1 MSKLV
6 FLIVLMPVFICY
18 GWTDIEFRCSS
29 DLEAV
34 SVDTVFHQG
43 VEYHKISISGFNGLD
58 GVKGTAGLPSV
69 PTASSTFMLPPNT
82 QIDSILIIDAEWV
95 LLPGKFYLYPFQS
108 GLMSDTSFTFPDSSI
123 YNSTLPFPRLPVE
136 IARQG
141 SSMGYS
147 VVSLTGS
154 PIRYIPADSTVY
166 ILTSITLDF
175 ITGPSEFPQI
185 TPNRETQWGSSLRN
199 RGILGLVSNPRN
211 MDLYEQPPE
220 ISFADRVSAL
230 TVTQAPS
237 SEGDGVDMIIIT
249 NDELAENFQQFA
261 DYRTQQGIVTVV
273 RTVEWIDQFYSGCDI
288 QERMRNFVR
297 DAHIEWGIQ
306 AVLLGGDD
314 CVVPIRESNG
324 WAYYPGPFPSYMLPV
339 DDYYSDI
346 DGNWTYDGINWR
358 VDPSVGYIDLCLGRW
373 PVNTADDVDLF
384 FNKIRCYEQ
393 PDIFPENFAR
403 RILLLGSNNPAG
415 NGADDMIDL
424 ISQFTESSAIPDHL
438 DPPATLYF
446 PHSLPGGDLCR
457 TTALEEFD
465 QGYNLIIHA
474 DHSEVHKLATAGNG
488 TLGQYMWDSDFS
500 TMNNPG
506 KPSILWTLGCETGHF
521 DGAFSF
527 AEAGLLASQNTGLV
541 AVMANARGG
550 LHAQK
555 VTAYAFCDAL
565 FNTGWIASIY
575 ELQSLHWPLS
585 FLGEAYRTSKN
596 STVLSFFHLNL
607 LGSPLMYVWRDDPAS
622 LFLSVPPILLREG
635 VAGNIPVTVTDG
647 VNPVAGVTVCL
658 WKKDEIFSLLE
669 TNASGHVTFT
679 DVCIADGT
687 GELVVTAVKRR
698 RWVNSA
704 ETTTV
709 DYLPDHIVMDVLPAN
724 IPLISLN
731 GFSVDPQGDGNA
743 NPGETVEII
752 VAAVNSGE
760 ETGTE
765 VSVELSVV
773 SGSEYIDAVLN
784 CQSGFLDIN
793 AGDSAESIEPLV
805 LVIQSG
811 VSDYSTI
818 EFNLAFTYSS
828 SAGVLHWNSPLFLTI
843 YSESYALTVMDPSAD
858 NSNGRTATIDI
869 SDMLLANCG
878 LGTGQN
884 LNITVTNLFPAEPFQ
899 VNVLGHEEIESNTA
913 SSLDGQ
919 LNLTVMPAAPNS
931 SWLDPGFHKCFMD
944 ITVNSDGG
952 SFTARNIDVGMI
964 ADIQNQEVTPP
975 ENLIAYET
983 GEDFVSL
990 VWEHTGDVE
999 AAGYYIY
1006 CDDGVANYRV
1016 YPVPVQVK
1024 QVTVEGLLPGREYTF
1039 GVTSVDRI
1047 GRESE
1052 PVLLSANT
1060 GCPVVQGWPLYLE
1073 GSPGGG
1079 AVIADIDN
1087 DGFDEIIVA
1096 TSFGIVYLIERD
1108 GTFEKLYPPS
1118 GYDYDRFL
1126 GCAVGDVD
1134 GDSQLEIVV
1143 SSQRKI
1149 EVLDQ
1154 EQVSVLLFDRF
1165 GGYWSSSEIAVTGV
1179 NEEASS
1185 PNIAGTPVLLQADSG
1200 SSLEIALR
1208 TRGNNGGTPHLYVWR
1223 YEASSDNWVDF
1234 STNFPVVAIGGF
1246 YNSPSAIDFD
1256 QDGFQ
1261 ELVLPVMGSG
1271 GAGSALLIVDF
1282 QPDGNAEITAHNL
1295 HELDT
1300 SGKLAWT
1307 FGTVAAASQYGSYFV
1322 AGVAKEVAMSGSFK
1336 KIWVVSI
1343 ESDPEVSVSV
1353 LWQTDWLAGLDSY
1366 GNMPGPSIGNVD
1378 ADPGL
1383 EVLYTLNDGLYG
1395 AEGYLGAWDLANGR
1409 MDFQSDYI
1417 PYNPIIAGGGS
1428 SIRSQPV
1435 SGATTMQGSDDMAVF
1450 CGFSSFCCGF
1460 DPYTSSAMINGFP
1473 TGMRDGAWA
1482 APSVCDLDADGA
1494 AEVLYI
1500 DYSGYAT
1507 LFNWQQGSYTAEGW
1521 HMYQDNPHRS
1531 GYYNTDIHRESL
1543 DIAISGP
1550 PAHIAPDNSGD
1561 RVVIV
1566 GIEVSGSEPAQDGF
1580 LTSEP
1585 VNHEVFRVSSDQILP
1600 GARAY
1605 TTAGINESMNH
1616 NRSIATG
1623 SEQRTFK
1630 VAVFSSG
1637 RLLGTTAV
1645 VLADGVYTVEIPLAT
1660 RIHQADELVIV
1671 VDPYNQYQESN
1682 EANNIASV
1690 KEELVQGTELQVV
1703 IPTPASSIQI
1713 TVQLPEPD
1721 PLGLNITVY
1730 SIDGRLVINHH
1741 TQSLQSGTTNLQLN
1755 QESLQ
1760 ALPAGMYSVCIQG
1773 SDFEI
1778 RKKIIIL
1785 NQ

>member
-1 MSKLV
+1 MSKLI
-6 FLIVLMPVFICY
+6 FLMIFVPVFICY
-18 GWTDIEFRCSS
+18 GQADIEFRCSS
-29 DLEAV
+29 DLESV

-43 VEYHKISISGFNGLD
+43 TEYHQISISGFSALH
-58 GVKGTAGLPSV
+58 GVESTAGFPSV
-69 PTASSTFMLPPNT
+69 PAAFSTFLLPPHT
-82 QIDSILIIDAEWV
+82 QIDSILITEAEWV

-108 GLMSDTSFTFPDSSI
+108 GLMSDPSFTSPDSSI
-123 YNSTLPFPRLPVE
+123 YNSALPFPERPVE
-136 IARQG
+136 IAKQG

-154 PIRYIPADSTVY
+154 PIKYIPADSAVY

-175 ITGPSEFPQI
+175 VTGPSEFQQI
-185 TPNRETQWGSSLRN
+185 TPNRETRWSSSLRN
-199 RGILGLVSNPRN
+199 RGILGLVPNPGN
-211 MDLYEQPPE
+211 MDLYQQPLRV
-220 ISFADRVSAL
+220 SFADRVSAL

-273 RTVEWIDQFYSGCDI
+273 RTVEWIDQFYSGCDT
-288 QERMRNFVR
+288 QERMRNFIR
-297 DAHIEWGIQ
+297 DAHTEWGIQ

-324 WAYYPGPFPSYMLPV
+324 WAYNPGPFPSYMLPV

-346 DGNWTYDGINWR
+346 DGDWTYDGTNWR

-415 NGADDMIDL
+415 NGADHMIDL
-424 ISQFTESSAIPDHL
+424 ISQLTESSAIPDHL
-438 DPPATLYF
+438 DPPSTLYF

-457 TTALEEFD
+457 INALEEFD

-500 TMNNPG
+500 TMDNSG

-527 AEAGLLASQNTGLV
+527 AEAGLLASTNTGLV

-550 LHAQK
+550 LHSQK
-555 VTAYAFCDAL
+555 ITAYAFCDAL
-565 FNTGWIASIY
+565 FNTGWIASMY
-575 ELQSLHWPLS
+575 ESQSLHWPLS
-585 FLGEAYRTSKN
+585 FLGEAYRSSKN

-622 LFLSVPPILLREG
+622 LSLSVPPILLREG
-635 VAGNIPVTVTDG
+635 VSVNLPVTVTDG
-647 VNPVAGVTVCL
+647 VNPVEGATVCL

-669 TNASGHVTFT
+669 TNASGHVVFT
-679 DVCIADGT
+679 DVCIADGND
-687 GELVVTAVKRR
+687 ELVITAVKRR
-698 RWVNSA
+698 REINSV

-709 DYLPDHIVMDVLPAN
+709 DYLPDRIIMDVLPGD
-724 IPLISLN
+724 IPIISLN

-743 NPGETVEII
+743 NPGETVDII
-752 VAAVNSGE
+752 LTAVNSGE

-773 SGSEYIDAVLN
+773 SGSEYIDAILN
-784 CQSGFLDIN
+784 SQSEFSDIS
-793 AGDSAESIEPLV
+793 AGDSAESTDPLV
-805 LVIQSG
+805 LVINSG

-818 EFNLAFTYSS
+818 EFNLTFTYSS
-828 SAGVLHWNSPLFLTI
+828 SAGTLQWNSPLFLTI

-858 NSNGRTATIDI
+858 NSNRRTAEIDI

-878 LGTGQN
+878 LGTGKN
-884 LNITVTNLFPAEPFQ
+884 LNITISNLSPAEPFQ
-899 VNVLGHEEIESNTA
+899 VNALSHQEIESNTA
-913 SSLDGQ
+913 SSLEGQ
-919 LNLTVMPAAPNS
+919 LNLTVMPTEPHS
-931 SWLDPGFHKCFMD
+931 SWLDPEFPRCFMD
-944 ITVNSDGG
+944 ITVTSDGG
-952 SFTARNIDVGMI
+952 SFTARNISVEMI
-964 ADIQNQEVTPP
+964 AELQNQEVTPP

-990 VWEHTGDVE
+990 VWEHTGNVN

-1006 CDDGVANYRV
+1006 CDDGVTDNRV

-1039 GVTSVDRI
+1039 GVTSVDLI

-1052 PVLLSANT
+1052 PALLSANT
-1060 GCPVVQGWPLYLE
+1060 GCPVVQGWPLYLD

-1079 AVIADIDN
+1079 AAIADIDN
-1087 DGFDEIIVA
+1087 DGYDEIIVA
-1096 TSFGIVYLIERD
+1096 TSFGVVYLIERD
-1108 GTFEKLYPPS
+1108 GTFEKLYPPP

-1126 GCAVGDVD
+1126 GCAAGDVD

-1165 GGYWSSSEIAVTGV
+1165 GGLWGSQEIAYSDV

-1185 PNIAGTPVLLQADSG
+1185 PNIAGTPVLFQGDSG

-1223 YEASSDNWVDF
+1223 YDASSDTWVDF
-1234 STNFPVVAIGGF
+1234 STNFPVMATGGF
-1246 YNSPSAIDFD
+1246 YNSPSAVDFD

-1271 GAGSALLIVDF
+1271 GAGSALMIVDF
-1282 QPDGNAEITAHNL
+1282 QPESNAEITSHNL

-1307 FGTVAAASQYGSYFV
+1307 FGTVATASQYGSYFV
-1322 AGVAKEVAMSGSFK
+1322 AGVAKEAAMSGSFK
-1336 KIWVVSI
+1336 KLWVAGI
-1343 ESDPEVSVSV
+1343 ESDPEISVSV
-1353 LWQTDWLAGLDSY
+1353 QWQTEWLTGLDSY

-1395 AEGYLGAWDLANGR
+1395 VEGYLGAWDLASGG

-1417 PYNPIIAGGGS
+1417 PYNPILAGGGS

-1435 SGATTMQGSDDMAVF
+1435 SGATTMQGSDDMAIF
-1450 CGFSSFCCGF
+1450 CGFSSFCSGF
-1460 DPYTSSAMINGFP
+1460 DPYTSSAIIDGFP

-1500 DYSGYAT
+1500 DYSGLAT
-1507 LFNWQQGSYTAEGW
+1507 LFNWQQGSYTTEGW

-1531 GYYNTDIHRESL
+1531 GYYNNDSTRESL
-1543 DIAISGP
+1543 DIAISDLQT
-1550 PAHIAPDNSGD
+1550 HAPLDNSTH
-1561 RVVIV
+1561 RSVTVVV
-1566 GIEVSGSEPAQDGF
+1566 
-1580 LTSEP
+1580 
-1585 VNHEVFRVSSDQILP
+1585 
-1600 GARAY
+1600 
-1605 TTAGINESMNH
+1605 
-1616 NRSIATG
+1616 
-1623 SEQRTFK
+1623 
-1630 VAVFSSG
+1630 
-1637 RLLGTTAV
+1637 
-1645 VLADGVYTVEIPLAT
+1645 
-1660 RIHQADELVIV
+1660 
-1671 VDPYNQYQESN
+1671 
-1682 EANNIASV
+1682 
-1690 KEELVQGTELQVV
+1690 
-1703 IPTPASSIQI
+1703 
-1713 TVQLPEPD
+1713 
-1721 PLGLNITVY
+1721 
-1730 SIDGRLVINHH
+1730 
-1741 TQSLQSGTTNLQLN
+1741 
-1755 QESLQ
+1755 
-1760 ALPAGMYSVCIQG
+1760 
-1773 SDFEI
+1773 
-1778 RKKIIIL
+1778 
-1785 NQ
+1785 